1 MMPRRLPKSNMVE
14 VSKIPRLQEAKAC
27 GLVRMRA
34 RVQSRNRNGC
44 GGNAIG
50 YSTR

>member
-14 VSKIPRLQEAKAC
+14 VSKIPRLQEAC